1 MSEAYTSAWK
11 SQLDETVKKILNR
24 EKFSYD
30 LNADALYRQ
39 YKDRYTAAGKS
50 AMEDTVGRA
59 ASLTGGY
66 ANSYAQTAGQQ
77 AYGDYLQ
84 QLADR
89 VPQLQ
94 QAALERYN
102 AEGSRLQSSASLLM
116 QQENADYSRY
126 RDQLSDR
133 DAAFDRLLTLITAYG
148 YRPTEQELSA
158 AGMTQ
163 DHLNAILGLN
173 AAPAATS
180 TRSGGSYTADP
191 EVLKKQLALNDL
203 GANLQLDGIYGP
215 QTKAAEKKYG
225 HLLED

>member
-39 YKDRYTAAGKS
+39 YKDRYTAAGKA
-50 AMEDTVGRA
+50 AMEDTLGKA

-84 QLADR
+84 QLADK

-116 QQENADYSRY
+116 QQESADYSRY

-133 DAAFDRLLTLITAYG
+133 DAAFDRLLTLMTAYD

-163 DHLNAILGLN
+163 AHLNAILGLGK
-173 AAPAATS
+173 TS
-180 TRSGGSYTADP
+180 SASSGSGGVYDSKIA
-191 EVLKKQLALNDL
+191 EKQAKLKLL
-203 GANLQLDGIYGP
+203 GADIVVDGIYGP